1 MEPAPAR
8 ITAASKI
15 NDVLARHPGTGPIF
29 TQGRRLYVDQPHE
42 LYARFPGLTVG
53 DFARRN
59 EMDPA
64 PLLVQ
69 LNALVGR
76 ARRAGVR
83 TSAILLEG
91 VPHERV
97 ARAARSKK
105 ADLLV
110 IGTHG
115 RSGLAKLFLGSVASR
130 LVAMAPR
137 PVLTVRG
144 R

>member
-69 LNALVGR
+69 LNALAESEDAAYQPATR
-76 ARRAGVR
+76 AQPADD
-83 TSAILLEG
+83 
-91 VPHERV
+91 
-97 ARAARSKK
+97 ARPGQFS
-105 ADLLV
+105 L
-110 IGTHG
+110 T
-115 RSGLAKLFLGSVASR
+115 LGYTASHRPREDSTPDSVSVVSVQSSR
-130 LVAMAPR
+130 GPE
-137 PVLTVRG
+137 
-144 R
+144 